1 MQPPVN
7 VDLIWPFKHKV
18 QVSPGDM
25 MQQYR
30 EMYAWCEQHLG
41 REYYRRT
48 WRHALMSPEQLVSL
62 NLNLSLMTHQLW
74 PVWLFST
81 EEDATLFKLAWG

>member
-18 QVSPGDM
+18 QVSPNTM
-25 MQQYR
+25 MQQHR
-30 EMYAWCEQHLG
+30 DMYAWCEANFG
-41 REYYRRT
+41 SDYYRKT
-48 WRHALMSPEQLVSL
+48 WRHALMTHEQITSL
-62 NLNLSLMTHQLW
+62 NLNFALLNHQLW

-81 EEDATLFKLAWG
+81 QEDAMLFALTWG